1 MNKYTGDR
9 VYWIIFMAPALLIVS
24 LLFIIPVIGG
34 FVYSLTDWNGLDKSI
49 SFIGL
54 KNYKNL
60 LLSDNKFYSALTHT
74 LIFSFC
80 ITILQNCFGL
90 ILALIM
96 DKNFKGRNFFRAVF
110 YLPSVLSA
118 LVVGYAWSFILNPTM
133 GALNILFQKL
143 GLNFL
148 MQDWLGDARIA
159 LFSIIFVVVWQYA
172 GYSMVIYIAGL
183 QNISLDLYEASN
195 IDGVN
200 AWQRFR
206 YITFPLLAPAVTI
219 NILLT
224 MISTLKTFDH
234 IFVMT
239 KGGPGYA
246 TEVIST
252 LLYREAFTNNNMGYG
267 SAISVILFILITSVS
282 LVTLKYLRRRETTV

>member
-1 MNKYTGDR
+1 
-9 VYWIIFMAPALLIVS
+9 
-24 LLFIIPVIGG
+24 
-34 FVYSLTDWNGLDKSI
+34 
-49 SFIGL
+49 
-54 KNYKNL
+54 
-60 LLSDNKFYSALTHT
+60 
-74 LIFSFC
+74 
-80 ITILQNCFGL
+80 
-90 ILALIM
+90 
-96 DKNFKGRNFFRAVF
+96 
-110 YLPSVLSA
+110 
-118 LVVGYAWSFILNPTM
+118 M
-133 GALNILFQKL
+133 GALNILLKKL

-148 MQDWLGDARIA
+148 VQDWLGNSKLA
-159 LFSIIFVVVWQYA
+159 LFSVIFVVVWQYA

-183 QNISLDLYEASN
+183 QNIPLEMYEASS

-252 LLYREAFTNNNMGYG
+252 LLYRESFTNNNMGYG
-267 SAISVILFILITSVS
+267 SAISVVLFALITSVS
-282 LVTLKYLRRRETTV
+282 LITLKYLRRRETAI

>member
-1 MNKYTGDR
+1 MNKYSGDR
-9 VYWIIFMAPALLIVS
+9 VYWIIFIAPALLIVS
-24 LLFIIPVIGG
+24 LFFIIPVIGG
-34 FVYSLTDWNGLDKSI
+34 FIYSLTDWNGLDKTI
-49 SFIGL
+49 NFIGL
-54 KNYKNL
+54 ENYKNL
-60 LLSDNKFYSALTHT
+60 ILNNKRFYSALTHT
-74 LIFSFC
+74 LIFSFS

-90 ILALIM
+90 ILALVM
-96 DKNFKGRNFFRAVF
+96 DKNFKGRNFFRAVY

-118 LVVGYAWSFILNPTM
+118 LVVSYAWSFILNPTM
-133 GALNILFQKL
+133 GALNVLFKKI

-148 MQDWLGDARIA
+148 VQDWLGDAKLA

-183 QNISLDLYEASN
+183 QNIPLEMYEASS

-200 AWQRFR
+200 AWQKFR
-206 YITFPLLAPAVTI
+206 YITFPLLAPAFTI

-252 LLYREAFTNNNMGYG
+252 LLYRESFTNNNMGYG
-267 SAISVILFILITSVS
+267 SAISVILFALITSVS
-282 LVTLKYLRRRETTV
+282 LITLKYLRRRETAI

>member
-9 VYWIIFMAPALLIVS
+9 VYWIIFIAPALLIVS
-24 LLFIIPVIGG
+24 LFFIVPVIGG

-49 SFIGL
+49 NFIGL
-54 KNYKNL
+54 ENYKNL
-60 LLSDNKFYSALTHT
+60 ILNNKRFYSALTHT

-90 ILALIM
+90 ILALVM
-96 DKNFKGRNFFRAVF
+96 DKNFKGRNFFRAVY

-118 LVVGYAWSFILNPTM
+118 LVVSYAWSFILNPTM
-133 GALNILFQKL
+133 GALNILLKKL

-148 MQDWLGDARIA
+148 VQDWLGNSKLA
-159 LFSIIFVVVWQYA
+159 LFSVIFVVVWQYA

-183 QNISLDLYEASN
+183 QNIPLEMYEASS

-252 LLYREAFTNNNMGYG
+252 LLYRESFTNNNMGYG
-267 SAISVILFILITSVS
+267 SAISVVLFALITSVS
-282 LVTLKYLRRRETTV
+282 LITLKYLRRRETAI